1 VPFGFFLE
9 FNSLFPIMA
18 ESCNY
23 CDKRN
28 HMIIKTKNG
37 KRFDTDRDLTAPE
50 RHILQKLFA
59 WEAMADDVLQF
70 RGKKKKALADGWNGS
85 GPVSASPALKSICK
99 DMEKKVAARL
109 QKT

>member
-1 VPFGFFLE
+1 
-9 FNSLFPIMA
+9 
-18 ESCNY
+18 
-23 CDKRN
+23 
-28 HMIIKTKNG
+28 MIIKTKNG